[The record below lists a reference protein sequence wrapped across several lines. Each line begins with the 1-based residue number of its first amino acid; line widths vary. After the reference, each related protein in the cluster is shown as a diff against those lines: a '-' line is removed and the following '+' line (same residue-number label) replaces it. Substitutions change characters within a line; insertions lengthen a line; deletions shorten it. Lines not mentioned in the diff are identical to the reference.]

1 MQAMSKRNSIYLQ
14 LLRLLIVSALTAVVI
29 FFLIDLISTW
39 LIGGYFESTD
49 YVERHNQSYIQKL
62 QSYIDRNNLSSRD
75 AQSLDHWVKSQKILY
90 VQIYKDGI
98 QVFDSAYPEEEIWEA
113 EIEATDLT
121 WENNY
126 VLNFSDGQAQ
136 INILGN
142 YTYQIFIY
150 SYIAEIVIC
159 FGIFLLL
166 VLLGIRKKMAYIRL
180 LSQEVEILEGGGL
193 DYPVTVRGND
203 ELASLALGLDSMRK
217 SFQELLEQEARMVQE
232 NQRIVTEMSHD
243 LRTPVTSMLLYAE
256 ILKRE
261 DHRDRQKEYIEKIEG
276 RARRMKQ
283 LTDHLFE
290 YSLLAERTEVEME
303 EPELYEVLF
312 YDLFSETCSYLEQH
326 GFQVEFHVKWM
337 EKKLRISTEYLLRIM
352 DNITSNVMKY
362 ADPSHPVRISSIEEE
377 HLAGFSFENK
387 VLLPRED
394 VESTGIGIQSI
405 RNMMMK
411 MRGKCQ
417 AEQKQDFFCMTLLFP
432 VIHEDHGTGR
442 PMNLRGGDKEDEV
455 LSGNDRR

>member
-1 MQAMSKRNSIYLQ
+1 MQAMSKRNSIYIQ
-14 LLRLLIVSALTAVVI
+14 LLKLLIVSALAAVAI
-29 FFLIDLISTW
+29 FFLVDLISTR
-39 LIGGYFESTD
+39 LIGEYFESSN
-49 YVERHNQSYIQKL
+49 YVERHNQAYAKKL

-75 AQSLDHWVKSQKILY
+75 AQALDVWVKNQKILY

-113 EIEATDLT
+113 EIEAADLT
-121 WENNY
+121 WENSY
-126 VLNFSDGQAQ
+126 TVNFSDGQAEMS
-136 INILGN
+136 ILGN

-150 SYIAEIVIC
+150 FYIAEIVIC
-159 FGIFLLL
+159 FGIFLFL
-166 VLLGIRKKMAYIRL
+166 VLLGIRKKMDYIRL

-203 ELASLALGLDSMRK
+203 ELASLASGLDSMRK

-243 LRTPVTSMLLYAE
+243 LRTPITSMLLYTE

-261 DHRDRQKEYIEKIEG
+261 DKKDRQREYIEKIEG

-337 EKKLRISTEYLLRIM
+337 EKKLQISTEYMLRIM
-352 DNITSNVMKY
+352 DNITSNVRKY
-362 ADPSHPVRISSIEEE
+362 ADPSHPVLISSIEEE

-405 RNMMMK
+405 RNMMAKMK
-411 MRGKCQ
+411 GKCQ
-417 AEQKQDFFCMTLLFP
+417 AEQEGDRFRLTLLFP
-432 VIHEDHGTGR
+432 VKQADRVAGR
-442 PMNLRGGDKEDEV
+442 SMGFHGGDKENEP
-455 LSGNDRR
+455 